1 MDLEIKGWIERYPAK
16 VITTFS
22 RLYCSIISRGDFSS
36 KIESL
41 HQNVSQK
48 GIIWPSKIQ
57 LETSKSEK
65 KWLEDGLQDSP
76 ISASQKKNTWILSRR
91 GKSLRNN
98 LWSCERIHLTPTLH
112 HNGTVVS
119 GTTSN
124 SLVPEG
130 IPSKQKGGSVSGL
143 WVDIYQK
150 SCKGYHPKKS
160 CQGYNSPLIIHYNRW
175 ILVRNN
181 ILLMPT
187 AQNQPVHSDLR
198 CWPLWFAQDRI

>member
-1 MDLEIKGWIERYPAK
+1 MYHRRASFGQARFNWKHLNLKKNDWKMVFK
-16 VITTFS
+16 TVQS
-22 RLYCSIISRGDFSS
+22 RLP
-36 KIESL
+36 K
-41 HQNVSQK
+41 
-48 GIIWPSKIQ
+48 
-57 LETSKSEK
+57 
-65 KWLEDGLQDSP
+65 
-76 ISASQKKNTWILSRR
+76 KKNTWILSRR

-143 WVDIYQK
+143 WMDIYQK

-175 ILVRNN
+175 I
-181 ILLMPT
+181 
-187 AQNQPVHSDLR
+187 Q
-198 CWPLWFAQDRI
+198 

>member
-41 HQNVSQK
+41 HQNVSQNQARFNWK
-48 GIIWPSKIQ
+48 H
-57 LETSKSEK
+57 LNLK
-65 KWLEDGLQDSP
+65 KNDWKMVFKTVQSRLP
-76 ISASQKKNTWILSRR
+76 KKKNTWILSRR

-143 WVDIYQK
+143 WMDIYQK

-187 AQNQPVHSDLR
+187 AQNQPVRSNLR
-198 CWPLWFAQDRI
+198 CWPLWFARDRI

>member
-41 HQNVSQK
+41 HQNVSQNQARFNWK
-48 GIIWPSKIQ
+48 H
-57 LETSKSEK
+57 LNLK
-65 KWLEDGLQDSP
+65 KNDWKMVFKTVQSRLP
-76 ISASQKKNTWILSRR
+76 KKKNTWILSRR
-91 GKSLRNN
+91 GMSLRNN

-143 WVDIYQK
+143 WMDIYQK

-187 AQNQPVHSDLR
+187 AQNQPVRSNLR
-198 CWPLWFAQDRI
+198 CWPLWFARDRI